1 MIVMQHLF
9 EYEISSQKKL
19 LKSSLVLK
27 GKDSLNTAM
36 SMTVGLPVAIA
47 VELILEKKIKSKG
60 VVIPVDKEIY
70 LPVLE
75 RLEELGIKFIEQEFK
90 S

>member
-1 MIVMQHLF
+1 
-9 EYEISSQKKL
+9 
-19 LKSSLVLK
+19 
-27 GKDSLNTAM
+27 M